1 MNKTII
7 ITTVIMLGL
16 ASLIWWGSKT
26 QNSVASTIVK
36 SGEKSS
42 LLASETVYDFGTIS
56 MKDGKVS
63 KDFTITN
70 NTDTDIKIPRVIT
83 SCMCTE
89 ALIVRED
96 GTTNGPFGMEG
107 MGYVPPANETIS
119 AGKSIIVRAIYDPNA
134 HGPAGIGIID
144 RFITITDQSGSDL
157 QLEIKAVV
165 TP

>member
-7 ITTVIMLGL
+7 ITLLIISGI
-16 ASLIWWGSKT
+16 AGLIWWGSKT
-26 QNSVASTIVK
+26 QNSVESTTVK

-42 LLASETVYDFGTIS
+42 LVALETVYDFGKIS
-56 MKDGKVS
+56 MKDGIVS

-70 NTDTDIKIPRVIT
+70 NTDKDIIIPRLVT
-83 SCMCTE
+83 SCMCTK

-107 MGYVPPANETIS
+107 MGHVPPANETIV
-119 AGKSIIVRAIYDPNA
+119 AGKSIIIRAAYDPNA
-134 HGPAGIGIID
+134 HGPAGVGVID
-144 RFITITDQSGSDL
+144 RFIVLTDQSGSDL